1 MHIGKRYSPIEFI
14 KWTRGDTY
22 WMLLLSAIPTSLYA
36 IGLTFIVLPW
46 QPIAIMGTAVAFIV
60 GFKNN
65 ASYNRM
71 WEARQIYGSI
81 INDSRSFAYTLRDA
95 LAGGHIEIVRRMF
108 YRHFAWLTALRF
120 QLREPR
126 VWENMVLKR
135 NKEFQEEHY
144 QIPEKITTL
153 EHELKSYLSEQE
165 LAYMLSKKNRA
176 TQLTA
181 KQSEELANLR
191 KSGSLN
197 DFQWTQLQQVL
208 MRLTDDQGRAERIKN
223 FPYPRQF
230 ASINLFFIRLFVP
243 ESPRW
248 LEVSRVAPARPL
260 REMLSPPLLGATL
273 LATLFSSIALIG
285 SWGSVQWL
293 PLWADQMAGPGA
305 PQAKAYTQTLTA
317 VGSVVGCLVG
327 AWIGG
332 RLGRRPA
339 YFLLCLGSLASCAW
353 IFRGFDHY
361 GAGFLAMTFLVG
373 FTTASF
379 YGWLPLYLPELF
391 PTRVRATAQG
401 AAFNAGRI
409 LAAAAALQMGVLMR
423 AFDGSYARAGA
434 IITLVYVVGLF
445 AIWLAPETKGRP
457 LPA

>member
-1 MHIGKRYSPIEFI
+1 MSPRVTPTPPPDRRNLVLVAAFLGWMFDGLEMGIFPLVARPALLEMQGAAGTTGDGFVGQWMGTITALFLIGAALGGVVFGWVGDRFGRVRGMSIAILFYSLFTGLAYFAETPWQLGLLRFVAALGMGGEWSLGVALVMEVWPEKHRPLLAGVIGAAANVGFALVGI
-14 KWTRGDTY
+14 IGIFFSVTQDSWR
-22 WMLLLSAIPTSLYA
+22 WVMLLGAAPA
-36 IGLTFIVLPW
+36 FLT
-46 QPIAIMGTAVAFIV
+46 
-60 GFKNN
+60 
-65 ASYNRM
+65 
-71 WEARQIYGSI
+71 
-81 INDSRSFAYTLRDA
+81 
-95 LAGGHIEIVRRMF
+95 
-108 YRHFAWLTALRF
+108 
-120 QLREPR
+120 
-126 VWENMVLKR
+126 
-135 NKEFQEEHY
+135 
-144 QIPEKITTL
+144 
-153 EHELKSYLSEQE
+153 
-165 LAYMLSKKNRA
+165 
-176 TQLTA
+176 
-181 KQSEELANLR
+181 
-191 KSGSLN
+191 
-197 DFQWTQLQQVL
+197 
-208 MRLTDDQGRAERIKN
+208 
-223 FPYPRQF
+223 
-230 ASINLFFIRLFVP
+230 FFIRLFVP

-409 LAAAAALQMGVLMR
+409 LAAGAALQMGVLMR